1 MKTRTILILSF
12 CIIFINLQKAKSE
25 ANPLTVELAR
35 QFSSDLFTSNGIP
48 FLEPVVKVVNLT
60 SNTGFFSNAFVPHK
74 VAKPYFHFSIEG
86 MVGFVPDKYKT
97 YTPSIPSVP
106 YNTNDLSKYISITP
120 GGINIDTIGLIHYFF
135 LNLIYDGVSGN
146 HKGMIKL
153 PPSSVTALGSQ
164 SAFLELRHSALDSL
178 VKAHPL
184 YSLLDTYG
192 LSGLKDSISNIINH
206 FPERFTLPTGGD
218 VNTIL
223 AGVPQIIIGSF
234 WGTELLLRYVP
245 KINLGSTIGNF
256 SFWGAGLKHSITQYF
271 PKSPIDAALQIVYQ
285 GTSLDNTIG
294 VTNAKLK
301 ANADIMNINL
311 HISKEIPK
319 ILTIY
324 TGISYESIQIKS
336 TYTYTLPVEIQYQLG
351 LLESPHREPTPGF
364 PGDQN
369 PQIAKVNVSNNHFKY
384 TIGLAR
390 AFGPILI
397 SGSCNITDMVL
408 LGFSIG
414 YNF

>member
-1 MKTRTILILSF
+1 MGDRT
-12 CIIFINLQKAKSE
+12 
-25 ANPLTVELAR
+25 
-35 QFSSDLFTSNGIP
+35 
-48 FLEPVVKVVNLT
+48 
-60 SNTGFFSNAFVPHK
+60 
-74 VAKPYFHFSIEG
+74 SIEIC
-86 MVGFVPDKYKT
+86 
-97 YTPSIPSVP
+97 S
-106 YNTNDLSKYISITP
+106 
-120 GGINIDTIGLIHYFF
+120 
-135 LNLIYDGVSGN
+135 
-146 HKGMIKL
+146 
-153 PPSSVTALGSQ
+153 
-164 SAFLELRHSALDSL
+164 
-178 VKAHPL
+178 
-184 YSLLDTYG
+184 
-192 LSGLKDSISNIINH
+192 
-206 FPERFTLPTGGD
+206 
-218 VNTIL
+218 
-223 AGVPQIIIGSF
+223 
-234 WGTELLLRYVP
+234 